1 MNIKDLLIRFTLG
14 GTAVM
19 LSYIVTIISPWKIL
33 SGIFAAFP
41 AVMITAI
48 LMVGV
53 ASGSKNAAKIAK
65 GSVFGMIGGVICVTT
80 VWLGLMVSNNWFFSV
95 MLGLVCWLGSSL
107 LVSNLR
113 DRIKGIGIR
122 EKS

>member
-1 MNIKDLLIRFTLG
+1 MKIKDLLIRFILG

-19 LSYIVTIISPWKIL
+19 FSYIVTIISPWKIL

-48 LMVGV
+48 LMVGI
-53 ASGSKNAAKIAK
+53 ASGSMNAAKIAK

-80 VWLGLMVSNNWFFSV
+80 VWLGLIISNNWLFSV
-95 MLGLVCWLGSSL
+95 MLGLFCWLGSSI
-107 LVSNLR
+107 LVSNLKER
-113 DRIKGIGIR
+113 MKGIGIR